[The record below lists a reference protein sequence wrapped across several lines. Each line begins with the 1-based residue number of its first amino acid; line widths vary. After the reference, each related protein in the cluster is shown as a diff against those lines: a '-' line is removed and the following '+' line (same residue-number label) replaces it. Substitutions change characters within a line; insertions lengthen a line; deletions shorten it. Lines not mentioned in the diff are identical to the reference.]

1 MALKDINTTPT
12 SGMKSEAKK
21 GLAWRKEHGRGGTE
35 VGVSR
40 ARDIIN
46 GNLSISTI
54 KRMFSFFSRHEVDKK
69 AEGFSPG
76 EKGYPS
82 AGRIAWALWGGDSGF
97 SWSRKKVKEIKRNE
111 EKNSLDMKDNKEIRV
126 YSKPLEVR
134 MEEDS
139 DEIKVTGYASLF
151 DHESRDLGF
160 REVISRGAFDGR
172 LDDNVILTFNH
183 DMNAILDRNH
193 GGTLKLSVDDL
204 GLRYDGTLP
213 NTSVGRDVAELMR
226 RGLLYES
233 SFAFTVEEDE
243 WSKDGDVAKRNINK
257 IGRLFDVSI
266 VGVGAYSNTDVA
278 LRSLEEFNNETEE
291 VKEEEVIDLSNIN
304 LLTNELKLKSKL

>member
-1 MALKDINTTPT
+1 
-12 SGMKSEAKK
+12 MKMKK
-21 GLAWRKEHGRGGTE
+21 
-35 VGVSR
+35 
-40 ARDIIN
+40 N
-46 GNLSISTI
+46 N
-54 KRMFSFFSRHEVDKK
+54 
-69 AEGFSPG
+69 
-76 EKGYPS
+76 
-82 AGRIAWALWGGDSGF
+82 
-97 SWSRKKVKEIKRNE
+97 
-111 EKNSLDMKDNKEIRV
+111 NKETRLS
-126 YSKPLEVR
+126 SKATFEVR
-134 MEEDS
+134 MNKDS
-139 DEIKVTGYASLF
+139 DEIKVGGYASLF

-160 REVISRGAFDGR
+160 REIISRGAFDGR
-172 LDDNVILTFNH
+172 LDDNVVLTFNH
-183 DMNAILDRNH
+183 DMNLILDRNH

-213 NTSVGRDVAELMR
+213 NTTVGRDVAELMR

-233 SFAFTVEEDE
+233 SFAFTVEDDE
-243 WSKDGDVAKRNINK
+243 WSQDGDVTKRNINK